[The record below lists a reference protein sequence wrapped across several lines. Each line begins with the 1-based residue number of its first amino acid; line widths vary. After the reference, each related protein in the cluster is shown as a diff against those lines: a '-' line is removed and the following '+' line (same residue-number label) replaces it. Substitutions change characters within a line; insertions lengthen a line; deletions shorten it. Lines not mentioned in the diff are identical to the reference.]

1 MGPTWRDTQL
11 PSFTDII
18 AGMAASARILIVDDE
33 PAVVDLIDYNLTR
46 QGFQTVTANDGPA
59 ALRLMQEH
67 QPDLIVLDL
76 MLPGMHGHDVCREL
90 RKTSTVPIIILTAQG
105 EEIDRVLGLELGAD
119 DYLCKPFSVRELI
132 ARIKAVLRRGP
143 AAWSG
148 TAAWSGG
155 GMKTIACKGL
165 TLEPESRTA
174 RIGATVLDLT
184 RIEFDLLLALMNPVE
199 RVLSREQL
207 LQQVWGYA
215 FYGDA
220 RAVDSSIKRLR
231 AKIRMVD
238 VAADGLIAVRGVG
251 YKFSATGEG

>member
-1 MGPTWRDTQL
+1 MT
-11 PSFTDII
+11 
-18 AGMAASARILIVDDE
+18 ASARILIVDDE

-46 QGFQTVTANDGPA
+46 QGFLTVTAGDGPA
-59 ALRLMQEH
+59 ALRLAQEQ

-90 RKTSTVPIIILTAQG
+90 RKSSTVPIIILTAQG

-132 ARIKAVLRRGP
+132 ARIKAVLRRGSGAP
-143 AAWSG
+143 GSGAPGSAAPGS
-148 TAAWSGG
+148 G
-155 GMKTIACKGL
+155 GMKTVSCKGL
-165 TLEPESRTA
+165 MLEPDSRTA
-174 RIGATVLDLT
+174 RIGATALDLT
-184 RIEFDLLLALMNPVE
+184 RIEFDLLLALMHSVE

-220 RAVDSSIKRLR
+220 RTVDSSIKRLR

-238 VAADGLIAVRGVG
+238 VAADGLVAVRGIG
-251 YKFSATGEG
+251 YKFSATGET